1 MNKKSIS
8 GFTMIEMLIAIIVL
22 SIGLIGIAA
31 LQARGQQ
38 FNYVAYVRTQAS
50 FLAYDI
56 MDRMRLNQKVHVS
69 GNEDIPSIYSSQLEL
84 ETTKTLKPSDL
95 NPNCDDSVCSAQ
107 ELAKYDLVNW
117 FQSIKSSLPEGDAEM
132 TLSGDGD
139 TLRVTIKWQEGRS
152 SKDETRQEW
161 VYQ

>member
-1 MNKKSIS
+1 MNRKSTS

-56 MDRMRLNQKVHVS
+56 MDRMRLNQKVHVAD
-69 GNEDIPSIYSSQLEL
+69 NKDIPSIYNNLLATAKATDMSSLE
-84 ETTKTLKPSDL
+84 
-95 NPNCDDSVCSAQ
+95 PNCDLNACSC
-107 ELAKYDLVNW
+107 EDLAKYDLVNW

-132 TLSGDGD
+132 TLSGG

>member
-69 GNEDIPSIYSSQLEL
+69 DNEDIPSIYSSQLE
-84 ETTKTLKPSDL
+84 TAKTLKPSDL

-117 FQSIKSSLPEGDAEM
+117 FQSIKSSLPEGNAEM
-132 TLSGDGD
+132 TLSGD